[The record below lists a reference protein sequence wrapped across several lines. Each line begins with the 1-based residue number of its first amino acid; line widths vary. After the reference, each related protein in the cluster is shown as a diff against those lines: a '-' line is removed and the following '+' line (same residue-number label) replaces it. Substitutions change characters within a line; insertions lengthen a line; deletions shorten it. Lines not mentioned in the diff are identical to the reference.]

1 MRKIW
6 FLLLLLPLLLACNL
20 TELAAPSNP
29 TLIPAFTAAAQT
41 IQAMSTSLAFTA
53 SATPWSVTPSPVTTP
68 TPTNTLIP
76 TATVPILPTFV
87 LSPAPTST
95 PSVPCDAAQFIADVN
110 FPDPPSG
117 PILSRGAT
125 FTKIWKIKNVGRC
138 TWTTA
143 YDVVWVGG
151 DRLNAPRATS
161 LPNTVAPGETV
172 NIAMTMQAPS
182 TDGDYRAYFML
193 RNAQGALFG
202 IGRAADKPFWA
213 WIRVSGPSNLVYDFT
228 ANMCAATWKNGSAT
242 LPCPGIE
249 GNTAGYV
256 LLDPTPR
263 MENGRREDEPGLLV
277 APQAIQNG
285 IIKGEFPPIRIR
297 SGDRFKALIFCAYQA
312 TNCNVKFRLAY
323 RIGNGALQTLGTW
336 AEANEGLYTRLDL
349 DLSALDGKDVKFVLM
364 LLANGS
370 PSGDR
375 AIWLHPHILRAGTP
389 TPTPTFTPTPTST
402 FTPTPTPTF
411 TPTPTSTFTPTPTD
425 TPTFTP
431 TPTDTPT
438 PTP

>member
-1 MRKIW
+1 MRKISL
-6 FLLLLLPLLLACNL
+6 LLLLLPFLLACSL
-20 TELAAPSNP
+20 TEFVMPYPDNP
-29 TLIPAFTAAAQT
+29 TLVPAFTAAAQT
-41 IQAMSTSLAFTA
+41 IQAMSTSLALTA
-53 SATPWSVTPSPVTTP
+53 SATPWIVTPSPIVTP
-68 TPTNTLIP
+68 TPIPTNTFIP

-87 LSPAPTST
+87 LPPAATST
-95 PSVPCDAAQFIADVN
+95 PNIPCNAAQFIADVN
-110 FPDPPSG
+110 FPDPPNG

-138 TWTTA
+138 TWTTD

-151 DRLNAPRATS
+151 DRLNAPKTTP
-161 LPNTVAPGETV
+161 LPNPVAPGETV
-172 NIAMTMQAPS
+172 NIAVTMQAPS

-193 RNAQGALFG
+193 RNAQGTLFG
-202 IGRAADKPFWA
+202 LGRAADKPFWA

-242 LPCPGIE
+242 LPCPGVE

-256 LLDPTPR
+256 LLVPTPR
-263 MENGRREDEPGLLV
+263 MENGRTEDEPGLLV

-323 RIGNGALQTLGTW
+323 RIGNGALQTLGEW
-336 AEANEGLYTRLDL
+336 NEANEGLYTSLDL
-349 DLSALDGKDVKFVLM
+349 DLSALDGKDVKFVLI

-370 PSGDR
+370 PNGDR
-375 AIWLHPHILRAGTP
+375 AIWLHPHILRVG
-389 TPTPTFTPTPTST
+389 TPTPTFTPTPTN
-402 FTPTPTPTF
+402 TPTF

-431 TPTDTPT
+431 TPSDTPT